1 MMPRGNAMLVG
12 VGGSGRQSLA
22 RLASHIAGIGVFV
35 IEITKQYRLIEWRDD
50 MKRLF
55 EITGVSNTPTAFLF
69 NDTQLKEQAFL
80 EDINNILSSGEI
92 PSLYGKDEL
101 PAIYDGV
108 RKRAAD
114 AESGGTAEE
123 LWAFFVDSIRSNLH
137 VILAM
142 SPVGSAF
149 HTRCRFY
156 PGLINST
163 TIDWFHRWPADAL
176 TAVGSAF
183 LDNLTLDSDDTRAK
197 ISSVF
202 SVIHLSA
209 QDFSD
214 KMLQQLKRH
223 NYITPTHFLELS
235 KGYRVILTE
244 KRTELGNGRDKL
256 ANGLA
261 KLVEA
266 RDGVEVMSVEL
277 EKKKVVCAQ
286 SQKDCENLLVE
297 IVSER
302 HVADEQRKQVEGDSE
317 RIGFSTV
324 SRVYFGAL
332 PNGTSADGQIYR

>member
-1 MMPRGNAMLVG
+1 M
-12 VGGSGRQSLA
+12 
-22 RLASHIAGIGVFV
+22 
-35 IEITKQYRLIEWRDD
+35 
-50 MKRLF
+50 
-55 EITGVSNTPTAFLF
+55 
-69 NDTQLKEQAFL
+69 
-80 EDINNILSSGEI
+80 
-92 PSLYGKDEL
+92 
-101 PAIYDGV
+101 
-108 RKRAAD
+108 
-114 AESGGTAEE
+114 
-123 LWAFFVDSIRSNLH
+123 
-137 VILAM
+137 
-142 SPVGSAF
+142 VGSRHSSKALK
-149 HTRCRFY
+149 RSSVVRAVASARFE
-156 PGLINST
+156 PGLYLQACASVCSITSCSA
-163 TIDWFHRWPADAL
+163 RRL

-302 HVADEQRKQVEGDSE
+302 RVADEQRKQVEGDSE

-324 SRVYFGAL
+324 SRV
-332 PNGTSADGQIYR
+332 